1 MYDFS
6 QVRVADFLGDVID
19 LFNLTL
25 TSSYNEPALRFFMA
39 AALFFV
45 AVSLLAR
52 MIRQGRRGRR

>member
-6 QVRVADFLGDVID
+6 QNQVSVFLSKVID

-25 TSSYNEPALRFFMA
+25 TVAYNEPALRFFMA

-45 AVSLLAR
+45 VVSLLAR
-52 MIRQGRRGRR
+52 MIRQGRKGRL